1 MRLPTLL
8 DLELPP
14 SRERIEIM
22 LRDPE
27 VNPVLARSVF
37 ALETPPGSREV
48 DLDRVIR

>member
-1 MRLPTLL
+1 
-8 DLELPP
+8 LELPP
-14 SRERIEIM
+14 SRERIEIT